1 MNTFVSGMFALFLLA
16 GGNAAYAEEPSSV
29 GVGFIGKLT
38 VETACGNLDD
48 LREILRSQNLG
59 AIITEKFASKVC
71 GPIRDQLIR
80 LNAIIEPTVLGIGG
94 VVCIVEMG
102 TALFIWPNQVVVYRA
117 YVALPLYLV
126 PDCVPPG
133 S

>member
-59 AIITEKFASKVC
+59 AIITEKFAS
-71 GPIRDQLIR
+71 
-80 LNAIIEPTVLGIGG
+80 T
-94 VVCIVEMG
+94 
-102 TALFIWPNQVVVYRA
+102 NQVVVYRA